1 MREPATNIW
10 LLIQLKTAVCEVR
23 MRDLMTRRSFA
34 RFCKAAAG
42 TAVAP
47 ALMIGA
53 IADSA
58 VTESDISAKTRAAR
72 AQARA
77 AEDDNLQSEF
87 LFDLVF
93 ERGSAN
99 SVGSVGVNRVV
110 VPVLGGTFE
119 GPKLK
124 GSVIGPSGDWI
135 VARPDGSSVL
145 HIRLLLQTDE
155 AQKIYMACRG
165 IAYTPPG
172 GRLFARILPMFETG
186 VEKYLWLNNIV
197 AVGVYRPMP
206 GKVAYRIF
214 RIL

>member
-1 MREPATNIW
+1 
-10 LLIQLKTAVCEVR
+10 
-23 MRDLMTRRSFA
+23 MRDLMTRRIFA
-34 RFCKAAAG
+34 KFFTAAAG
-42 TAVAP
+42 TAVAS
-47 ALMIGA
+47 AQMIGA

-58 VTESDISAKTRAAR
+58 VTTSAVSAKTRRAR
-72 AQARA
+72 KQARA
-77 AEDDNLQSEF
+77 TGDDNLQSEF
-87 LFDLVF
+87 LLDLVF
-93 ERGSAN
+93 DRGPAN
-99 SVGSVGVNRVV
+99 NVGPVGVNRVV

-124 GSVIGPSGDWI
+124 GAVIGPSGDWI

-145 HIRLLLQTDE
+145 DLRLLLQTDD

-172 GRLFARILPMFETG
+172 GTLFARILPMFETG
-186 VEKYLWLNNIV
+186 AAKYLWLNNVV

-206 GKVAYRIF
+206 EKVAYRIY